1 MYMNNHVAGRE
12 GWMRVRQVEN
22 VLDLLETFAR
32 EKAPMT
38 LTAVSRALGIPKSS
52 AFNLIDTLLAR
63 GLLYETRP
71 RGGFYPTG
79 RLFDLARAIKD
90 GDRLVQRIHGELER
104 LAETTGETALL
115 AAREDQDVVY
125 VDVVES
131 SAAIRY
137 FAKVGDRRP
146 IYTTSSGKA
155 ILGSYPEPDRA
166 RILEGLTYVRHQDA
180 TVSRPEELAARL
192 DEGLARGWFADLAEF
207 TPDVMGIAVPVL
219 HDERRFGLAV
229 AGPLYRMQDR
239 GEALVA
245 ELRSAAVR
253 VRRILDA
260 A

>member
-1 MYMNNHVAGRE
+1 
-12 GWMRVRQVEN
+12 MRVRQVEN
-22 VLDLLETFAR
+22 VLNLLEIFAR
-32 EKAPMT
+32 EKTPMT

-79 RLFDLARAIKD
+79 RLYELARSIKD
-90 GDRLVQRIHGELER
+90 GDRLVQRIHGELEL

-115 AAREDQDVVY
+115 AVREDQDVVY

-131 SAAIRY
+131 SAPIRY

-155 ILGSYPEPDRA
+155 ILSSYSEPDRA
-166 RILEGLTYVRHQDA
+166 RILAGLTYIRHQET
-180 TVSRPEELAARL
+180 TVSGPQELASRL
-192 DEGLARGWFADLAEF
+192 DEGRARGWCEDLAEF
-207 TPDVMGIAVPVL
+207 TPDVIGFAVPIL
-219 HDERRFGLAV
+219 HGERRFGLAV
-229 AGPLYRMQDR
+229 AGPHYRMQAQRDR
-239 GEALVA
+239 LVA
-245 ELRSAAVR
+245 SLRSAGDR
-253 VRRILDA
+253 IRRILDA